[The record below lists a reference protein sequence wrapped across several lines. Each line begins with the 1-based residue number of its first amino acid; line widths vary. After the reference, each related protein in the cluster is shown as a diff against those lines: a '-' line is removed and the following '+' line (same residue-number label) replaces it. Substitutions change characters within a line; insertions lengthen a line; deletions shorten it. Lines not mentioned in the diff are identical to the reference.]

1 MILALI
7 AARSQVSGL
16 LRRIPPVEGLFFGR
30 PRGEGL
36 EPDMDVALLVFTSFL
51 LVGGALA
58 LILVTIPRWLAPKQ
72 PSEMK
77 SRTYECGEE
86 PVGEPWIR
94 FRVEY
99 YVFAL
104 MFVVF
109 DVEAVFLYPWAV
121 IVKKL
126 GVYGLA
132 EMTIFIGILLLGLA
146 YAWRKGALE
155 WR

>member
-1 MILALI
+1 
-7 AARSQVSGL
+7 
-16 LRRIPPVEGLFFGR
+16 
-30 PRGEGL
+30 
-36 EPDMDVALLVFTSFL
+36 MDVALLVFTGFL
-51 LVGGALA
+51 LVGTALA

-72 PSEMK
+72 PSAAK
-77 SRTYECGEE
+77 SSAYECGEK

-109 DVEAVFLYPWAV
+109 DVEAVFIYPWAV
-121 IVKKL
+121 IIRRL
-126 GVYGLA
+126 GYYGLVQ
-132 EMTIFIGILLLGLA
+132 MGIFIGILVLGLA

-155 WR
+155 WV